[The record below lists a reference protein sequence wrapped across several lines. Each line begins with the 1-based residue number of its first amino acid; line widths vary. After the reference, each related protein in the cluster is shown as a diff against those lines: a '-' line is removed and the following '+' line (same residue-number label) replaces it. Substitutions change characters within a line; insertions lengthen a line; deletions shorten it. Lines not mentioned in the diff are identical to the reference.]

1 MKNVPDEQ
9 QVSVDPKR
17 EQIGTILRELL
28 RCSGAATQTAAAM
41 IGYDFAMESAYKIAV
56 ENEDLRQY
64 RDERIDSV
72 VPSPTQRGVDMAW
85 WAGFVVCNICGHEH
99 VAVIEIP
106 AGECVPLVRMECSR
120 CGSMTCDPKEERA
133 W

>member
-56 ENEDLRQY
+56 ENEDLRQH
-64 RDERIDSV
+64 RDERIDAVLDDLKRLWAESKSWHDDNHQTHSDDE
-72 VPSPTQRGVDMAW
+72 PCFRGRGGSSDCEYRKLLA
-85 WAGFVVCNICGHEH
+85 
-99 VAVIEIP
+99 EIAAKYP
-106 AGECVPLVRMECSR
+106 EV
-120 CGSMTCDPKEERA
+120 KED
-133 W
+133 